1 MAFRFEV
8 KPSNPGLGTTATVSW
23 EHTSGWSRKYKF
35 GVRFTLIK
43 PNGEQVQVF
52 PSSGHYEYVLYPRKT
67 KTGSFNFTVPD
78 LPGKYMLIGVVDLYY
93 AGKWAEEDEKFSYSW
108 TIPGTEE
115 PGVEDF
121 VNALVQH
128 HRSKTPSISVESK
141 LKSKIN
147 RDKPTYEYLDDITV
161 CGIPL
166 TYADDNYDSGGTLR
180 LYLDK
185 PDQISVQE
193 YGWDEPPARYDDGRE
208 LCMKVVRGWLEGY
221 ELIKM
226 YSPKSG
232 KWYWVKVPCGFSYKM
247 RRATPILNI
256 RSDGTVEFGVEG
268 EYKYC
273 YIRGGWGGT
282 RECEY
287 DRPWGAKLF
296 VDGKL
301 VGQVQTDREAWK
313 AGQRRFTKT
322 AKLPSLSTGYHTLT
336 LVLLSSS
343 SRGFY
348 AMSKQIY
355 VTIPPKAEI
364 RHVVVNGESVE
375 NGGSRTISTPDVTVK
390 VGVSNTGGKGDIVA
404 HITIKDSGG
413 KEVYSTTQTVSLS
426 TGETKEVTFGTTLP
440 KVDAYKVTVSVG
452 H

>member
-1 MAFRFEV
+1 MSFRFEV

-52 PSSGHYEYVLYPRKT
+52 PSSGRCEYVLYPRKT

-78 LPGKYMLIGVVDLYY
+78 LPGKYTLIGVVDLYY
-93 AGKWAEEDEKFSYSW
+93 AGKWVQDEKVSYSW

-115 PGVEDF
+115 PGVGDF

-128 HRSKTPSISVESK
+128 YRGKTPTISVESK

-166 TYADDNYDSGGTLR
+166 TYADDNYDSGGTLG

-232 KWYWVKVPCGFSYKM
+232 KWYWVKVPAEFSYKAP
-247 RRATPILNI
+247 RATPVLSVK
-256 RSDGTVEFGVEG
+256 SDGTVEFGVEG
-268 EYKYC
+268 YC
-273 YIRGGWGGT
+273 RVVAYDYDVGGYVT
-282 RECEY
+282 DYE
-287 DRPWGAKLF
+287 RPWGAKLF

-301 VGQVQTDREAWK
+301 IGQVQTDREAWK

-322 AKLPSLSTGYHTLT
+322 AKLPSLSIGYHTLT
-336 LVLLSSS
+336 LILLRYSD
-343 SRGFY
+343 RGFY

-364 RHVVVNGESVE
+364 RHVVVNGESVG
-375 NGGSRTISTPDVTVK
+375 NGGSKTISTPDVTVK

-413 KEVYSTTQTVSLS
+413 KEVYSTTQTVGLS
-426 TGETKEVTFGTTLP
+426 TGETKEVTFETTLP